1 VSKLLRLYQLIKET
15 LQKLIYK
22 SIDLNPSLIK
32 QDNKLNISIRY
43 PVKKTQFRKTLKA
56 ETVTK
61 KAIKVSHKGNI
72 VWIPKKIII
81 VYDVKTK
88 SGKVVYYITLPEWF
102 IKTQNVI

>member
-1 VSKLLRLYQLIKET
+1 VNKLLRLYQLIKKI
-15 LQKLIYK
+15 LQKLIYR
-22 SIDLNPSLIK
+22 SIDLDSSLIN

-43 PVKKTQFRKTLKA
+43 PVKKDQFCKVLKA

-72 VWIPKKIII
+72 VWIPKKVII

-88 SGKVVYYITLPEWF
+88 SGKTVYYITLPEWF

>member
-1 VSKLLRLYQLIKET
+1 MNKLLKIYQLIKEL

-43 PVKKTQFRKTLKA
+43 PVKKDQFRKTLKA

-72 VWIPKKIII
+72 VWIPKKTII
-81 VYDVKTK
+81 VYDMKTK